1 MIRGKAGRYLQR
13 HFANRIY
20 FNTNEPEN
28 AIPISYSFEA
38 IKEET
43 TAISNMVDKINVSD
57 DIITEK
63 FCAMV
68 THFDRK
74 SDQAETYCE
83 PPEVFRRK
91 EYQRCLLR
99 NFVRLED
106 TKKAKQVLVIER
118 CFLDDLGSDFCKT
131 HLTSCVGNRLFKKKG
146 STTIYILV
154 NVSYHVIAGAR
165 IHSLDTR
172 IRNIVG
178 LIFDLKLLRHMGVMD
193 EKRYTSEFGVFKS
206 CAIEYEGLNGT
217 YNNPD
222 GNFGSGSKFVTGEG
236 HVLRKELSGV
246 KGIGD
251 VVSRGVG
258 IDPIHL
264 FSFYALFGHVK
275 FAQLMKIAFG
285 IVVGDDGMGNFLE
298 KWTRKRI
305 RLRACEKYA
314 DDKAFVKRYRE
325 NEENSQST
333 EVSTEEKA
341 RFERLV
347 RKDEMKRLRKCEKYA
362 ADKAFVKR
370 YRENEENSQSTEVS
384 TEEKARFERLVRKD
398 EMKRLNEESH
408 REKKLERRNVKRR
421 EIREL
426 KRQAIEECK
435 DESSKRRRIITDAD
449 ATQNIPPI
457 RREDVRLNHPLIRLL
472 NMKSTRNL
480 YDSIMNDEM
489 ICLL

>member
-1 MIRGKAGRYLQR
+1 MSIFKSVPGYALEKFLNHGSRELRAKLTDPEESFDEIAAELEDIKLEDIHRLQTWATQESATWEHGNLHGDNKTKAGLTSMIREKAGGYLQR

-20 FNTNEPEN
+20 FNSNEPEN

-38 IKEET
+38 IKEEM
-43 TAISNMVDKINVSD
+43 TAISNMLDKINVSN

-63 FCAMV
+63 FGVMI

-74 SDQAETYCE
+74 SDQAESYCE
-83 PPEVFRRK
+83 PPEVIRRK

-99 NFVRLED
+99 NFICLED
-106 TKKAKQVLVIER
+106 TKNAKQVLVIER
-118 CFLDDLGSDFCKT
+118 CFLDDLGSDFRKT

-178 LIFDLKLLRHMGVMD
+178 LISDLKLLRHMGVIN
-193 EKRYTSEFGVFKS
+193 EKRYISEFGIFKS
-206 CAIEYEGLNGT
+206 WAIEYEGLSGT
-217 YNNPD
+217 YDNLD
-222 GNFGSGSKFVTGEG
+222 GSFGYGSKFVTGEG
-236 HVLRKELSGV
+236 HVLRKVMSGV

-251 VVSRGVG
+251 VISRGVG
-258 IDPIHL
+258 INPIHL

-275 FAQLMKIAFG
+275 FIQLMKIAFG

-298 KWTRKRI
+298 KWRRERI
-305 RLRACEKYA
+305 RLRKCKKYA
-314 DDKAFVKRYRE
+314 DDKAFVKRYCE

-341 RFERLV
+341 RFECLV
-347 RKDEMKRLRKCEKYA
+347 RRDKMKKLRECEKR
-362 ADKAFVKR
+362 ADDL
-370 YRENEENSQSTEVS
+370 SGQ
-384 TEEKARFERLVRKD
+384 
-398 EMKRLNEESH
+398 
-408 REKKLERRNVKRR
+408 NVKRR
-421 EIREL
+421 AIREL
-426 KRQAIEECK
+426 KRQACEECN

-457 RREDVRLNHPLIRLL
+457 
-472 NMKSTRNL
+472 
-480 YDSIMNDEM
+480 
-489 ICLL
+489 